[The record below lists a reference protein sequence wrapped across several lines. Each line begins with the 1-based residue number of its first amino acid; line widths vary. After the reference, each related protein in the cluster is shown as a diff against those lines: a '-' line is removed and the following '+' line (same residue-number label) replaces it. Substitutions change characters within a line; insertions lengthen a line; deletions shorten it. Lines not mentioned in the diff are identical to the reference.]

1 MKHHELD
8 HIPLARLAGAYG
20 IHDVSDAY
28 PLRVGTNVVVALPAA
43 GKIMRIRAATVMAVH
58 ENLLDVADLA
68 RRADVLGP
76 ASETLSIVGDYV
88 ATIWPLGHDLPTVEE
103 GYAGFGAALRSLHRV
118 TPRDGLGRL
127 NTLWRLDARLPEL
140 VKLGVP
146 VDDVDFLRRRA
157 DELRSV
163 HDAMRFSGSDLIH
176 ADAHIGN
183 AVIVDGAVK
192 LIDLDSMRIG
202 PWQYDLVPA
211 AVGARR
217 FGESDI
223 FASMVAGY
231 GRDPRDWEFFDD
243 ACALRELTSVSW
255 IGTMYGYSE
264 DHREEFHRQLD
275 SLRDGTDHRWRAL

>member
-1 MKHHELD
+1 MHHELA
-8 HIPLARLAGAYG
+8 HIPLAQLAAAYG

-28 PLRVGTNVVVALPAA
+28 PLRVGTNIVVALPAA
-43 GKIMRIRAATVMAVH
+43 GKVMRIRDATVMAVH
-58 ENLLDVADLA
+58 ANLLDVADLA

-118 TPRDGLGRL
+118 PPRAGLGRL

-140 VKLGVP
+140 DKLGVP
-146 VDDVDFLRRRA
+146 ADDVDFLRRRA
-157 DELRSV
+157 DELRGV

-192 LIDLDSMRIG
+192 LIDL
-202 PWQYDLVPA
+202 VPT
-211 AVGARR
+211 AVAARR
-217 FGESDI
+217 RGEVDA
-223 FASMVAGY
+223 FEQVVAGY
-231 GRDPRDWEFFDD
+231 GRGPRDWEFFDD

>member
-1 MKHHELD
+1 
-8 HIPLARLAGAYG
+8 
-20 IHDVSDAY
+20 
-28 PLRVGTNVVVALPAA
+28 
-43 GKIMRIRAATVMAVH
+43 MRIRAASVMAVH
-58 ENLLDVADLA
+58 ANLLDVADLA

-76 ASETLSIVGDYV
+76 ASQVLSIVGDYV
-88 ATIWPLGHDLPTVEE
+88 STLWPLGYDLPTVEE
-103 GYAGFGAALRSLHRV
+103 GYAGFGATLRSLHQV
-118 TPRDGLGRL
+118 APRDGLGRL

-140 VKLGVP
+140 DKLGVP
-146 VDDVDFLRRRA
+146 ADDVDFMRRRA
-157 DELRSV
+157 DELRDV

-192 LIDLDSMRIG
+192 LIDL
-202 PWQYDLVPA
+202 VPT
-211 AVGARR
+211 AVAARR
-217 FGESDI
+217 RGEVDA
-223 FASMVAGY
+223 FEQVVAGY
-231 GRDPRDWEFFDD
+231 GRDPRDWEFSDD